1 MTTTDAY
8 LDSLPAFAA
17 FEDVAD
23 AGRYA
28 PLPDG
33 WALAVADVVSS
44 TAAIAAGKYK
54 MVNMAAAAVITAI
67 LNALG
72 RKDFPFVFGGDG
84 AVVAVPSEGQDMA
97 RQALAA
103 AARWISEDLG
113 LTMRVAMVP
122 VAAVRSAGQ
131 DVQVARFRPN
141 DDVSYAM
148 FAGGGSAWAEAQMKA
163 GAYAVDPAPPGA
175 RPDLEGLSCRWN
187 PVKAQRG
194 QIVSLIALPAD
205 ASRLA
210 AFRALVAEVVAI
222 AGRGGEAGNPLPA
235 RGPDPAL
242 NFAGAAVEERTV
254 GNPAQ
259 PGAARRKAAKEI
271 FLSWLLHRTGLRP
284 GGFDARRYAR
294 EVSANSDFR
303 KFDDGLKMTID
314 IDAFGLAEMRAVLD
328 RATAAGVCRYGLHA
342 QSSAIVTCLVPDFMK
357 RDHMHFVDGAE
368 GGYARAA
375 QALKAQQA
383 A

>member
-1 MTTTDAY
+1 MF
-8 LDSLPAFAA
+8 LEGLPAFAA

-84 AVVAVPSEGQDMA
+84 AAVAVPPEGLDKA
-97 RQALAA
+97 RQALAE
-103 AARWISEDLG
+103 AARWISEDLE
-113 LTMRVAMVP
+113 LTMRVALVP
-122 VAAVRSAGQ
+122 VAAVRAAGL

-148 FAGGGSAWAEAQMKA
+148 FAGGGSAWAEGQMKA
-163 GAYAVDPAPPGA
+163 GAFAVDPAPPGA
-175 RPDLEGLSCRWN
+175 RPDLEGLSCRWD
-187 PVKAQRG
+187 PVKSQRG
-194 QIVSLIALPAD
+194 QIVSLIALPTD
-205 ASRLA
+205 ASRLD

-222 AGRGGEAGNPLPA
+222 AGRGGEAGNPLPM
-235 RGPDPAL
+235 RGPDPVL
-242 NFAGAAVEERTV
+242 SFAGAAVEEKAV
-254 GNPAQ
+254 GNRAQ
-259 PGAARRKAAKEI
+259 PGVARRKAMKEI

-294 EVSANSDFR
+294 EVAANSDFR

-314 IDAFGLAEMRAVLD
+314 IDAFGLSEMRAILD
-328 RATAAGVCRYGLHA
+328 RAATAGVCRYGLHA

-375 QALKAQQA
+375 SMLKTR
-383 A
+383 